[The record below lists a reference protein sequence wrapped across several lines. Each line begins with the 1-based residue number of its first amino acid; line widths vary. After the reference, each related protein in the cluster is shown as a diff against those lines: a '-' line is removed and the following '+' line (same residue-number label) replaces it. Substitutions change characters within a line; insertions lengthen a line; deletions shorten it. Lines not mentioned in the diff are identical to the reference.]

1 MNEHNDHQ
9 EEILGN
15 DKRRFTADG
24 ERRTEVDEELHSE
37 IEAAADDTDAANGAE
52 ADVTDRADDVEAE
65 AEAREL
71 DAAAVE
77 EIARRAEQAERLAE
91 EAERRAADAE
101 NRLTE
106 YAAAYQR
113 FKDEQEKA
121 LARLER
127 DQDKKVRETLA
138 RTFAGILE
146 ALDNL
151 ERALEHAE
159 DGPVVEGVRLVHRQL
174 LDVLSRE
181 GLERLDVVGKP
192 FDPEHSEAVMVT
204 PVEDPE
210 QHNVVLE
217 EMRPGYRF
225 RDIVLRPAQVRV
237 GGPSS

>member
-1 MNEHNDHQ
+1 MNEHDDRQ
-9 EEILGN
+9 EEIVVH
-15 DKRRFTADG
+15 DKRRFTAEG
-24 ERRTEVDEELHSE
+24 ERRADVD
-37 IEAAADDTDAANGAE
+37 DAAREEAPEVEVEQNPAPMEQEIDAE
-52 ADVTDRADDVEAE
+52 AVR
-65 AEAREL
+65 
-71 DAAAVE
+71 
-77 EIARRAEQAERLAE
+77 EIAQRAEQAERLLQSAE
-91 EAERRAADAE
+91 QRAQEAE
-101 NRLTE
+101 NRLSE

-174 LDVLSRE
+174 LDLLSRE

-192 FDPEHSEAVMVT
+192 FDPEHSEAVLVT
-204 PVEDPE
+204 PVEKE
-210 QHNVVLE
+210 EEKNVVLE
-217 EMRPGYRF
+217 ELRPGYRF
-225 RDIVLRPAQVRV
+225 RDVILRPAQVRV
-237 GGPSS
+237 GGRD

>member
-1 MNEHNDHQ
+1 MNENNDRQ
-9 EEILGN
+9 EEIVVR
-15 DKRRFTADG
+15 DKRRFTAEG
-24 ERRTEVDEELHSE
+24 ERRTDIEEDVQQDAPTAE
-37 IEAAADDTDAANGAE
+37 QAAEEGEAIKQ
-52 ADVTDRADDVEAE
+52 EAE
-65 AEAREL
+65 LLAEQDAI

-91 EAERRAADAE
+91 DAERRATDAE
-101 NRLTE
+101 NRLSE

-113 FKDEQEKA
+113 FKDEQEKT

-151 ERALEHAE
+151 DRALEHAE
-159 DGPVVEGVRLVHRQL
+159 DGPVVEGVRLVRKQL
-174 LDVLSRE
+174 LDLLSRE
-181 GLERLDVVGKP
+181 GLERLDVEGKP

-204 PVEDPE
+204 PVEDDYE
-210 QHNVVLE
+210 KNVVLE
-217 EMRPGYRF
+217 ELRPGYRF

-237 GGPSS
+237 GGSAG